1 MNSARLLQAA
11 RGPILLIVLGVLL
24 AIDHFGPA
32 SFWRTW
38 PLLVITYGV
47 MKLLERVVSRPEPY
61 GAAPYEPGRS

>member
-1 MNSARLLQAA
+1 MNSASLLQAA

-47 MKLLERVVSRPEPY
+47 MKLLERVAARPVQYEQPPY
-61 GAAPYEPGRS
+61 GPGRP